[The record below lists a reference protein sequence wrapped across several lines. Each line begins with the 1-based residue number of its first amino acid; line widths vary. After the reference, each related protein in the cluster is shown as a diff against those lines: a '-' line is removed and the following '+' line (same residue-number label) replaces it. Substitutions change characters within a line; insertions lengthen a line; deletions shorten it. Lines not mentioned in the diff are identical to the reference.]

1 MVPDYRSEK
10 MPSHE
15 GLGRARKAWDAYT
28 RTVNKVIPPFV
39 VEGLASAATPAAA
52 YVSREVVQNLLGFW
66 LLWHMQGGF
75 EGLQKFGMSR
85 STIYK
90 KISRFRQAFGMHPD
104 EFELPGMSIDHEVY
118 WEGREAFF
126 ELLQERKR
134 EQSTPQG

>member
-1 MVPDYRSEK
+1 MAPDYRSEK

-15 GLGRARKAWDAYT
+15 GLGRARKAWDAYA

-126 ELLQERKR
+126 ELLRERKR